1 MPVKRT
7 TVLVADEQP
16 LFRESLVRAVRL
28 RPDFE
33 LVAEAVDGPA
43 TLEAIESFLPDV
55 ALVSMS
61 LPMLDGERVLN
72 AVVRDRL
79 ATRVLLLADPRAT
92 EVAYRTIE
100 HGAAGCLTRG
110 AERSELCDAI
120 AIAARGDVSL
130 GSGMHNGL
138 AKEIRLRS
146 TENRPLLSR
155 RERQVL
161 RFKAD
166 GASNLDIARALNV
179 SVPTVKTHV
188 RHLYDKLGTSDR
200 GAAVAAA
207 MRRGLLE

>member
-1 MPVKRT
+1 MPIKRT

-16 LFRESLVRAVRL
+16 LFREALVRLVRL

-33 LVAEAVDGPA
+33 LVAEAADGPA
-43 TLEAIESFLPDV
+43 ALEAIESFRPDV

-61 LPMLDGERVLN
+61 LPTLDGERVLN
-72 AVVRDRL
+72 AVVRDEL
-79 ATRVLLLADPRAT
+79 ATRVLLLANRTAA
-92 EVAYRTIE
+92 EVAYRAIE
-100 HGAAGCLTRG
+100 RGAAGCLTRD

-120 AIAARGDVSL
+120 AIASRGEVSL
-130 GSGMHNGL
+130 GSGIHNGL

-146 TENRPLLSR
+146 AETRPLLSR
-155 RERQVL
+155 RERQIL
-161 RFKAD
+161 RFTAD

-200 GAAVAAA
+200 AAAVAAA